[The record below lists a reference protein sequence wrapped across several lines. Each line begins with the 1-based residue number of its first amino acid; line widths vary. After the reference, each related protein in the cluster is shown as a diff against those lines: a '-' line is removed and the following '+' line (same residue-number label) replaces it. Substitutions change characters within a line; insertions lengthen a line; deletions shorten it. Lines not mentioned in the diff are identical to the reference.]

1 MTGPQKEVRRQY
13 RTAEEIAAEQ
23 IEQSPIG
30 QLIAEIRIY
39 ADGRKSDVARG
50 AETPALAAVLV
61 EKFGEGLAKAAHVFG
76 SDNSDLTREVDRLV
90 REIDPQYRKHRQYRF
105 DARPAG
111 LALNGEAV

>member
-13 RTAEEIAAEQ
+13 RMAEEIAAEQ
-23 IEQSPIG
+23 IEQSPIR